1 MTDKS
6 YREFFKTAMGREDKD
21 DAPYPYQ
28 EKLAIESW
36 PELLDIPTGL
46 GKTAAVVLAWIHKRM
61 RGDATTPRR
70 LVYCLPMRVLVE
82 QTHDNIT
89 TWLTRLGCY
98 AEAPGGEGIS
108 VHLLM
113 GGEADKVGGGTYTR
127 SWVEYPECDAI
138 LIGTQD
144 MLLSRALMRGYG
156 MSRYRWPIDFSLLHN
171 DALWVFDEV
180 QLMGAGLPTST
191 QLEAFRRRQD
201 MPGSA
206 RSLWISATVQTDWFG
221 TVDFRSHLDTLKTL
235 SLGEEEKLSGPVR
248 RRREA
253 VKRLAPAGITL
264 DAETS
269 KAKARVYLEALAEKI
284 QGTHSGDAP
293 TLVILN
299 NVQRSQNLYARLA
312 KSLRGQADAPE
323 LLLVH
328 SRFRQAERNALNQ
341 RILNVK
347 QDDNL
352 IIISTQA
359 IEAGVDISSRVMF
372 TELAPWASLVQRF
385 GRCNRAGEH
394 DDAQVYWL
402 DIASDTGLALPYTLE
417 SLDYARGQ
425 LKAGLESV
433 SAADLPPFADALPL
447 YQVIRRKDFIDLF
460 NTDPDLS
467 GFDIDISPWIRDGGT
482 PPVQVFWRD
491 FDAMPNDQGAPERDE
506 LCPVSIAQIKDH
518 LKKIKG
524 QAVVFKWDAL
534 GRKWQSVTAGSLRPG
549 MTVLLRC
556 KDGGY
561 DPQTGFLPGH
571 DKQPVQPIR
580 QSEKVPNKEMLESYG
595 DDPRSVSS
603 RPVRLATHLIDVRKE
618 AEQLCDTVDE
628 FEERASVVKA
638 ARWHD
643 VGKAHRAFKTML
655 LYNDDEDA
663 ANKES
668 ELWAK
673 GSTRGRS
680 IYAVCGGKGGYTER
694 RYFRHELASMLAWL
708 QHGPRDESHDLIAY
722 LIAAH
727 HGKVRLGLRA
737 LPDETMPEDGRR
749 FARGVWEGDRL
760 PALEFDDV
768 QLPETELHLGIM
780 ELGDSAMGAS
790 WSTRTQRLLQRYG
803 PFRLAWLEMLVRIAD
818 WRASA
823 RYSVEASE

>member
-1 MTDKS
+1 MSARMDYDSFFNKATGYDK
-6 YREFFKTAMGREDKD
+6 
-21 DAPYPYQ
+21 PYPYQ
-28 EKLAIESW
+28 EKLATKSW
-36 PELLDIPTGL
+36 PELLDVPTGM
-46 GKTAAVVLAWIHKRM
+46 GKTAAVILAWLYKRNAK
-61 RGDATTPRR
+61 DSNTPRR

-82 QTHDNIT
+82 QTHENIQ
-89 TWLTRLGCY
+89 TWLTNVGLLGG
-98 AEAPGGEGIS
+98 AGDGKIS

-113 GGEADKVGGGTYTR
+113 GGSEDTKTWA
-127 SWVEYPECDAI
+127 EYPEEDMI

-191 QLEAFRRRQD
+191 QLEAFRRKQD

-206 RSLWISATVQTDWFG
+206 RSLWISATIQTDWFG
-221 TVDFRSHLDTLKTL
+221 TVDFRPHLDTLKTL

-312 KSLRGQADAPE
+312 KSFRGQADAPE

-402 DIASDTGLALPYTLE
+402 DIASDTGLSLPYTLE
-417 SLDYARGQ
+417 SLDYARSQ
-425 LKAGLESV
+425 LKADLESV

-491 FDAMPNDQGAPERDE
+491 FDATPSDQHTPERDE
-506 LCPVSIAQIKDH
+506 LCPVSIAQVKDH

-534 GRKWQSVTAGSLRPG
+534 GRKWQSVTADSLRPG
-549 MTVLLRC
+549 MTALLRC

-561 DPQTGFLPGH
+561 DPQTGFLPGY

-580 QSEKVPNKEMLESYG
+580 QSEKVPKEMLESYG

-618 AEQLCDTVDE
+618 AEHLCDTVDE

-673 GSTRGRS
+673 GATRGRS

-737 LPDETMPEDGRR
+737 LPDETVPEDGRR

-760 PALEFDDV
+760 PAFEFDEV
-768 QLPETELHLGIM
+768 QLPETELCLSIM

-823 RYSVEASE
+823 RYSAEASE